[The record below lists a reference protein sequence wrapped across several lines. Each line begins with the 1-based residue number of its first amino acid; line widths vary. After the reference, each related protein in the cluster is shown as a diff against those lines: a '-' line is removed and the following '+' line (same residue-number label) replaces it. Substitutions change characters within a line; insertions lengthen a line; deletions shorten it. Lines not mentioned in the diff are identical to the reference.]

1 MLTPQEV
8 ANKSFTKSMMGGYN
22 MPMVDEFLDEL
33 TEDYTSLYKE
43 NAALKAKLKVLVEK
57 VEEYRATEEG
67 MRSALFTAQKMANT
81 MVEDAKNRSAT
92 ITAAAEESAKAEIA
106 RIQDE
111 VAAAEERA
119 NAEIAAAEERANA
132 EIAALRER
140 IRDEEEKLA
149 SAKSSTVEFVSQW
162 QGVCE
167 RQLQFL
173 AALPTPEVEDEAP
186 AEAESDEG
194 EASKEE
200 EPIKVEDI
208 PVPTTEDAIE
218 ATIQTILRSTAGE
231 RRAEDAPAA
240 ENTREVV
247 DNIPSEEDLAR
258 LFETRTFRLDDLQFG
273 RNYNGGEQK

>member
-132 EIAALRER
+132 EIAALQER

-173 AALPTPEVEDEAP
+173 SSLPTPEVEDEAP
-186 AEAESDEG
+186 AEAESDER
-194 EASKEE
+194 EASKQEE
-200 EPIKVEDI
+200 SIKVEDI

-247 DNIPSEEDLAR
+247 DNVPSEEDLAR